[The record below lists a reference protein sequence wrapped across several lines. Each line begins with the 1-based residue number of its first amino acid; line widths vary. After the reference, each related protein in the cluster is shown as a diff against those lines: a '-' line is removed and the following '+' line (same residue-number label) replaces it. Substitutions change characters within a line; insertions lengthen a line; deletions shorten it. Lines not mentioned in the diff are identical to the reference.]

1 MIANM
6 TENEKA
12 KRDVI
17 EAVFY
22 NDEYGYGSKLN
33 TLKYAKQI
41 NRNITMDDI
50 N

>member
-1 MIANM
+1 M

-12 KRDVI
+12 KRDAI
-17 EAVFY
+17 EAVFD

-41 NRNITMDDI
+41 NRNITMGDI